1 MQCIILELGNQ
12 VTGSRRTEGV
22 VVVDFKQE
30 SFYYRKET
38 FHLRIVHLKKEIGRN
53 TVCDPLAKREKRLLH
68 KSPFISL
75 KKNPL

>member
-12 VTGSRRTEGV
+12 ITGSRRTEGV

-53 TVCDPLAKREKRLLH
+53 TVCDPLR
-68 KSPFISL
+68 STGW
-75 KKNPL
+75 KNDYYIKLPLSR